1 MAEARDG
8 DDAARARLFER
19 AEFDAGV
26 KPQLIGL
33 FIVVLI
39 LRAIDERCLHAQR
52 AACDLEPR
60 EPRALRV
67 ARDLEDL
74 CAEFLRIDR
83 PAREARERGEK
94 GLHAV
99 QLERRTEK
107 AGEDLAVFDHLSNQ
121 SVVDFSTLQKLL
133 ERRLVAE
140 GERFIARFLRCGEID
155 AFRAQCRR
163 ELAQKHVLVRAHQVH
178 LVDEKKRRHLV
189 AREQAPE
196 RSRVALHAVAAAD
209 DEHCVVEHRQRA
221 LHLGGEIDVA
231 RRVKQRELLIARKQ
245 HCLLGKDRDA
255 ALALELVGVEEG
267 VAVVDAA
274 ELPQCAG
281 GV

>member
-39 LRAIDERCLHAQR
+39 LRAIGERCLHAQR

-60 EPRALRV
+60 EPRALRI

-83 PAREARERGEK
+83 LAREARERGEK
-94 GLHAV
+94 VLHAV

-107 AGEDLAVFDHLSNQ
+107 AGEDLVVFDHLSNQ

-140 GERFIARFLRCGEID
+140 GERFVARFLRCGEID

-163 ELAQKHVLVRAHQVH
+163 ELAQKRVLVRARQVH

-189 AREQAPE
+189 AREQPPE
-196 RSRVALHAVAAAD
+196 RLGVALHAVAAAD

-255 ALALELVGVEEG
+255 ALALERVGVEEG